1 MYTCA
6 HVHTYICVSDCLCL
20 CILYSFLTICSCSSH
35 NRNLYPLVFRHVY
48 SLRRYIVF
56 YYYLITAGSLLS
68 VYSSCALLFVLMGGF
83 IPEHN
88 KFPSLSSPLPL
99 RLPLFLPLS
108 LSSPFPSF
116 SLYSPDVVPCTNT
129 AMQRDTGCESYIT
142 TTGRLLPLGSCATCM
157 ET

>member
-1 MYTCA
+1 M
-6 HVHTYICVSDCLCL
+6 
-20 CILYSFLTICSCSSH
+20 CILYSFLTICSYSSH
-35 NRNLYPLVFRHVY
+35 NYNLYPLVFRHVY

-68 VYSSCALLFVLMGGF
+68 MYTAVALCFLFLRGGF
-83 IPEHN
+83 ILEHN

-99 RLPLFLPLS
+99 PILTLS
-108 LSSPFPSF
+108 LSRYFSPSLSSLFLSF
-116 SLYSPDVVPCTNT
+116 SLYSPDAVPCTNT